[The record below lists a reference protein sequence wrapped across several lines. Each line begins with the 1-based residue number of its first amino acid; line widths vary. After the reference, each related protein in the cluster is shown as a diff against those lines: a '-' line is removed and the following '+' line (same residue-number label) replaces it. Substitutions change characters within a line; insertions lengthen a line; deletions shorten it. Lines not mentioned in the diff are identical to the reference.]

1 MRRHLQIGDI
11 MISECE
17 HGGLWLCTFDGEG
30 RFLEDL
36 LYEPEEHDDD

>member
-30 RFLEDL
+30 TQVIGD
-36 LYEPEEHDDD
+36 EPEEHDDD